1 LAQKNETQNVRPGIQ
16 DARRQAQKKKM
27 SIEDKIIANQGLTF
41 DDVLLVPAYSE
52 VLPNQTDTATMFSR
66 HIQLRIPLVS
76 SAMDT
81 VSESKMAI
89 AMAQLGGMAIIHKN
103 LTIDEQAGEVLKV
116 KRSESGMIVNPITL
130 HPDNTIQEALRLVR
144 EKGISGLPIVD
155 EQGKLVG
162 ILTNRDLRF
171 AGNFSDKI
179 STIMKSANL
188 ITAPE
193 NIKMAEAKQLL
204 HNHRIE
210 KLPVID
216 KNNFLKGLITFKD
229 IIKTEKFPTA
239 SKDNLGRLQVGA
251 AVGTGADTLDR
262 VSALLAAKVDALVID
277 TSHAHSRK
285 VMQTI
290 EKVRAAASGVD
301 LVVGNI
307 ATAIAARDLLAL
319 GVDGLKVGIGPGSIC
334 TTRVVTGAGIP
345 QISAIMDVAAEVGG
359 RVPVIADGGIK
370 FSGDITKALAAGA
383 NSVMIG
389 SILAGTDESPGEMI
403 IYQGRSY
410 KKYRG
415 MGSIGAMKAGSRDRY
430 FQDDEYSESKLVPEG
445 IEGRVPYRGSVMNLI
460 PLLIGGV
467 RAGMGLTGCRTI
479 DELRDKA
486 RFIRISNASLK
497 ESHVHDVI
505 ITEESPNYRMD

>member
-1 LAQKNETQNVRPGIQ
+1 MKTSE
-16 DARRQAQKKKM
+16 
-27 SIEDKIIANQGLTF
+27 KILPDHGLTY
-41 DDVLLVPAYSE
+41 DDVLLVPGRSE
-52 VLPNQTDTATMFSR
+52 VLPSQADTSTPFSR
-66 HIQLRIPLVS
+66 RIRLSMPLVAA
-76 SAMDT
+76 AMDT
-81 VSESKMAI
+81 VSESRMAI
-89 AMAQLGGMAIIHKN
+89 AMAQLGGLAIIHKN
-103 LTIDEQAGEVLKV
+103 LSIADQAGEVLRV

-130 HPDNTIQEALRLVR
+130 RPDNTIQEALQLVR

-155 EQGKLVG
+155 GDGRLVG

-171 AGNFSDKI
+171 AGSPGERI
-179 STIMKSANL
+179 STIMKAKGL
-188 ITAPE
+188 ITAGE
-193 NIKMAEAKQLL
+193 DITMAEAKKLL
-204 HNHRIE
+204 HINRIE
-210 KLPVID
+210 KLPVVD

-229 IIKTEKFPTA
+229 IVKTERFPA
-239 SKDNLGRLQVGA
+239 ACKDANGQLRVGA
-251 AVGTGADTLDR
+251 AVGTAADTLER
-262 VSALLAAKVDALVID
+262 VQALVAAKVDAIVID

-290 EKVRAAASGVD
+290 EKVRAAAGAID

-307 ATAIAARDLLAL
+307 ATAAAARDLLAL

-334 TTRVVTGAGIP
+334 TTRVVTGAGVP
-345 QISAIMDVAAEVGG
+345 QVTAVMEVAREVAG

-383 NSVMIG
+383 HAVMIG
-389 SILAGTDESPGEMI
+389 SMLAGTDESPGEMV

-415 MGSIGAMKAGSRDRY
+415 MGSIAALKAGSRDRY
-430 FQDDEYSESKLVPEG
+430 FQEDEFSEAKLVPEG

-467 RAGMGLTGCRTI
+467 RAGMGLTGCRNI
-479 DELRDKA
+479 GELHEKA
-486 RFIRISNASLK
+486 RFIRITFAGLK